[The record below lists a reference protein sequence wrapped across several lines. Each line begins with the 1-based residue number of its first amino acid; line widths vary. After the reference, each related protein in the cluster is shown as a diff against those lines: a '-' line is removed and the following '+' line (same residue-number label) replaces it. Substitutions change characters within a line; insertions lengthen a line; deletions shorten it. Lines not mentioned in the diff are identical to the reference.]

1 MYSRLKSIV
10 HPGEWKGIMDKNNVA
25 TTNKLLRVPEF
36 ASALSIQPKTVWAWI
51 GARKIAVH
59 RIGRCVRIPASE
71 VQRIL
76 DEGCQ
81 PALEIR

>member
-1 MYSRLKSIV
+1 MEKT
-10 HPGEWKGIMDKNNVA
+10 NVTDA
-25 TTNKLLRVPEF
+25 SKLLRVPEF
-36 ASALSIQPKTVWAWI
+36 AIALSIQPKTVWAWI
-51 GARKIAVH
+51 GARKITTH

-81 PALEIR
+81 PAREAGSR

>member
-1 MYSRLKSIV
+1 M
-10 HPGEWKGIMDKNNVA
+10 
-25 TTNKLLRVPEF
+25 TTKLLTVPEF
-36 ASALSIQPKTVWAWI
+36 AAALSIRPKTVWSWCAS
-51 GARKIAVH
+51 RKISVH

-81 PALEIR
+81 PALEAR